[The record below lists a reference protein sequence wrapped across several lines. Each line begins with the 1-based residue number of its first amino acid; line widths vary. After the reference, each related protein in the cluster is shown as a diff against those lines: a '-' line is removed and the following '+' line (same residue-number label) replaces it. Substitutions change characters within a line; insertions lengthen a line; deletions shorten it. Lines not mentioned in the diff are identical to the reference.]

1 MHFSKKKK
9 ITLCHIRKVCIEDIC
24 VYLYVCAYIYV
35 YVCIYT
41 YIDSMYGMCMYV
53 HTHTYCVFLCV

>member
-1 MHFSKKKK
+1 M
-9 ITLCHIRKVCIEDIC
+9 C
-24 VYLYVCAYIYV
+24 LYVCAYIYV